1 MVSQINPGLDGATE
15 SVQGRLGVQSPIRAE
30 TVRRR
35 QPLPLAT
42 TLRQL
47 RTVGKEQQVIE
58 DAGHQPEQLFSSKTG
73 MDGPLDDDAQRFLER
88 QVEVHQVART
98 V

>member
-1 MVSQINPGLDGATE
+1 MVGQINPGLDSAAE
-15 SVQGRLGVQSPIRAE
+15 SVQRRLGVQSPIRAE

-35 QPLPLAT
+35 QPLPVAA

-47 RTVGKEQQVIE
+47 RAVGKEQQVIE
-58 DAGHQPEQLFSSKTG
+58 DAGDQPEQLFAGKTG
-73 MDGPLDDDAQRFLER
+73 MDGPLDYDAQRFLER
-88 QVEVHQVART
+88 QVEIHQVART